1 MKNLDT
7 IDHIAIQVK
16 NIDKSLKWYLS
27 NFKCKEIYS
36 DSTWAFIEFNNT
48 KLALV
53 TNDQHPSHFAIL
65 DDDVEKKGDTV
76 KHRDGSVSKY
86 IKDNSSNYVE
96 LITYKSKTND

>member
-1 MKNLDT
+1 MKNLDI
-7 IDHIAIQVK
+7 IDHIAIQVEDI
-16 NIDKSLKWYLS
+16 NKSLKWYLN
-27 NFKCKEIYS
+27 NFECKEIYS
-36 DSTWAFIEFNNT
+36 DASWAFIEFKNT

-65 DDDVEKKGDTV
+65 DDEVEKKGDTV

-96 LITYKSKTND
+96 LITYKNKTND